1 MYGTIALMRPKP
13 GQEDQLLAQFDRWWV
28 ERRPNVRGAI
38 ANTMYRNKSNPAEL
52 MVAVVF
58 DSEENYTAN
67 ADDPEQDKWYRE
79 MVQFL
84 EGEPRWID
92 GEILS
97 HKHV

>member
-13 GQEDQLLAQFDRWWV
+13 GQEDQLVAIFERWWV
-28 ERRPNVRGAI
+28 ERRPNIQGAI
-38 ANTMYRNKSNPAEL
+38 ASTLYRNKDNPAEL
-52 MVAVVF
+52 MAAVVF
-58 DSEENYTAN
+58 DREENYTAN

-92 GEILS
+92 GEILA
-97 HKHV
+97 HKHI